1 MSETIYPKEPIVVVT
16 IPKQGYNS
24 MSVINETATD
34 FKVQLYNPNVE
45 PEAKDS
51 DEEKHED

>member
-1 MSETIYPKEPIVVVT
+1 MNETIYPKEQTKVIE
-16 IPKQGYNS
+16 IPKEGYNS
-24 MSVINETATD
+24 LSVLNETPTG
-34 FKVQLYNPNVE
+34 FVVQLYNPNVE